1 MEAVSAVV
9 AVAREVKHPEICPQ
23 LHTYVF
29 SFHEAAHKDLCQD
42 EVKNIEFDQIAK
54 TLYRIIPIK
63 KTS

>member
-1 MEAVSAVV
+1 VEAVSAVV

-42 EVKNIEFDQIAK
+42 EVKNIEFDQITK
-54 TLYRIIPIK
+54 T
-63 KTS
+63 